1 MNMAKVSFAS
11 FKQNMDNMAQYFKI
25 LCNPTRLNIIALLS
39 ESEYNVSEISALTE
53 IDQTVISNQLKE
65 LRYMNI
71 VRSKRRGRKIF
82 YSLNNPET
90 RELLEQCH
98 MLVKQNK

>member
-1 MNMAKVSFAS
+1 MSMAKSSFAS
-11 FKQNMDNMAQYFKI
+11 FKKNMDNMAQYFKV

-39 ESEYNVSEISALTE
+39 EAEYNVSDISALTG

-71 VRSKRRGRKIF
+71 VSAKRRGRKIF
-82 YSLNNPET
+82 YSLNDPQT

-98 MLVKQNK
+98 ALVKGK